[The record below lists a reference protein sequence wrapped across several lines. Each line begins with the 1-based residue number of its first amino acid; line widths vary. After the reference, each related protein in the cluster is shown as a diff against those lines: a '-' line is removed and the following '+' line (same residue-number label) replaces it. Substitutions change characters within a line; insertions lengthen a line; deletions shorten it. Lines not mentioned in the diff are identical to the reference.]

1 MKEYRLY
8 KIGDEIQLRTAEGV
22 PADFSELIG
31 NSNIVVFYGE
41 MGAGKTTLIKQI
53 CRSLG
58 SEDVVN
64 SPTFAIVNV
73 YDSPKGEIYHFD
85 CYRLKNLSEA
95 MDIGTEDYLHSG
107 NLCLIEWPEV
117 ISQIL
122 LNKITEIHIK
132 DVNGIRHISV
142 I

>member
-122 LNKITEIHIK
+122 PNKITEIHIK
-132 DVNGIRHISV
+132 DVNGTRHISV